1 MQYPL
6 AEKIGVPEL
15 LVGRAREF
23 EVFGKW
29 LDNIPRRLSK
39 SRVIL
44 ARRKSGKT
52 VFVQRLFN

>member
-23 EVFGKW
+23 EFFGKW
-29 LDNIPRRLSK
+29 LDNIPNQLGRDSVLS
-39 SRVIL
+39 VC
-44 ARRKSGKT
+44 A
-52 VFVQRLFN
+52 FQF